1 MNEMYRQVM
10 QDTLDQIEDL
20 SKRLS
25 RPIKDLDDI
34 RVTMAAQKELRE
46 NEITIDL
53 SLGPIEVFRLRT
65 VALFGIVVLVHVRV
79 WAGGCECVGVS
90 VCAGVCGVWVCAYVR
105 ITQAMKY
112 TVVPVLVAGILCPF
126 AQVSDSRCQGG
137 NGAGG
142 HAPICLGEAQ
152 HSCCEHM

>member
-10 QDTLDQIEDL
+10 QDTLEQIEDL

-53 SLGPIEVFRLRT
+53 SLGPVEVRMYAQNC
-65 VALFGIVVLVHVRV
+65 VSAVDSC
-79 WAGGCECVGVS
+79 AGGCAVCVCVGVGVGV
-90 VCAGVCGVWVCAYVR
+90 VCVHPTSSDLHYCPCVGCR
-105 ITQAMKY
+105 NPMPSY
-112 TVVPVLVAGILCPF
+112 T
-126 AQVSDSRCQGG
+126 SSRSTLPKRKWRGWTR
-137 NGAGG
+137 
-142 HAPICLGEAQ
+142 
-152 HSCCEHM
+152 

>member
-10 QDTLDQIEDL
+10 QDTLNQIEDL

-53 SLGPIEVFRLRT
+53 SLGPIEVFKLRT
-65 VALFGIVVLVHVRV
+65 VALFGIVVLVHVC
-79 WAGGCECVGVS
+79 GCVG
-90 VCAGVCGVWVCAYVR
+90 GVWVGVCVRACASHK
-105 ITQAMKY
+105 Q
-112 TVVPVLVAGILCPF
+112 
-126 AQVSDSRCQGG
+126 
-137 NGAGG
+137 
-142 HAPICLGEAQ
+142 
-152 HSCCEHM
+152 